1 MKSQSVLF
9 LNYYVYRTLIIMYNR
24 TLHIDTS
31 QKIIYYYG
39 NKLKLEVCLSL
50 ILDVRNF
57 RNERSVSVL
66 T

>member
-1 MKSQSVLF
+1 MKSQSDLS
-9 LNYYVYRTLIIMYNR
+9 LNYYVYRTLIIMYR
-24 TLHIDTS
+24 TLHINTS